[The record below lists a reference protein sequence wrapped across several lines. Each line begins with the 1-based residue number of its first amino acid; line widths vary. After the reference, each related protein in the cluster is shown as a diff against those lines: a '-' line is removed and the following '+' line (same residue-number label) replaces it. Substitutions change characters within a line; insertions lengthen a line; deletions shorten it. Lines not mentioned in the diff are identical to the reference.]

1 MIQDTDHRKRLII
14 ELIKISVKTGRTESL
29 NKILTK
35 VSRDRFKHWN
45 WEQVLQ
51 IIRQYYIEQQQPQNE
66 HERDEAELVAD
77 MRLIELKQNY

>member
-1 MIQDTDHRKRLII
+1 MVRDTDHRKRLII
-14 ELIKISVKTGRTESL
+14 ELIKISVRTERTESL

-45 WEQVLQ
+45 WAQVIQ
-51 IIRQYYIEQQQPQNE
+51 IIKQYYIEQQDPQNE

-77 MRLIELKQNY
+77 MRIIELKQNY

>member
-1 MIQDTDHRKRLII
+1 MVTDTDHRKRLII

-51 IIRQYYIEQQQPQNE
+51 IIRQYYIETQEPQNE
-66 HERDEAELVAD
+66 HEREEAELVAD
-77 MRLIELKQNY
+77 MRLIELQQNY